1 MSEQTQLFRFT
12 LNRAHKIVE
21 RLVARINTEKEILKE
36 AVKPAAISLTP
47 GVTDH
52 ILKVSSVADVRS
64 CCKNIEV
71 AGNIIC
77 ILKAKLAE
85 RNAACGISER
95 LAQLEAARHQID
107 ALETVLS
114 LKKEKPF
121 RYTSAEREVDLAV
134 DISDA
139 CNMVPASVPESAISV
154 RVKRLAE
161 PILDGYR
168 KEYVI
173 LKCRID
179 SMLDELSALNATEAF
194 EVELDISQISFLG
207 MPS

>member
-21 RLVARINTEKEILKE
+21 RLVARINAEKEILKE
-36 AVKPAAISLTP
+36 AVKPAVINLTP
-47 GVTDH
+47 GVMDH
-52 ILKVSSVADVRS
+52 ILKVSSVADVQS
-64 CCKNIEV
+64 CFKNIEV
-71 AGNIIC
+71 AGNIIS

-85 RNAACGISER
+85 ENTACGVSKR
-95 LAQLEAARHQID
+95 LSQLEAARHRLD
-107 ALETVLS
+107 ALETILS
-114 LKKEKPF
+114 LKKEKPS
-121 RYTSAEREVDLAV
+121 RYTPIEREVDLAV

-173 LKCRID
+173 IKCRID
-179 SMLDELSALNATEAF
+179 TMLDELSALNATEVF
-194 EVELDISQISFLG
+194 EVELNISQIAFLG
-207 MPS
+207 MSS